1 MITVINATNRKD
13 NKTQVISR
21 YYLSLLEL
29 KGIDVKYFPL
39 ELLPSSLLDDH
50 YGNNPPELKR
60 LIEEFIEPAKKF
72 VIISPEY
79 NGSFPGILKLLIDT
93 VHPDYF
99 KYKKAALVGVA
110 SGRAGN
116 LRGLDHLTSIL
127 NHLQVDVMAQKSY
140 VSSLMKLI
148 NEGEV
153 TDETTKIVIEKQ
165 MERFLSF

>member
-1 MITVINATNRKD
+1 
-13 NKTQVISR
+13 
-21 YYLSLLEL
+21 
-29 KGIDVKYFPL
+29 
-39 ELLPSSLLDDH
+39 
-50 YGNNPPELKR
+50 
-60 LIEEFIEPAKKF
+60 
-72 VIISPEY
+72 
-79 NGSFPGILKLLIDT
+79 
-93 VHPDYF
+93 
-99 KYKKAALVGVA
+99 VGVA